1 MSKKYLIG
9 TEEQQA
15 YMKDYNWNLKGYSY
29 FEPGVVSTDHKFY
42 SAFNVAKSFYQ
53 VYPEVFNLKYTN
65 EKTGLS
71 TDEIKARIK
80 KMYEKHEIMLV
91 KNSCVG
97 VLGFG
102 LYYWIVKLKDNIS
115 SEDRQRIVDWMQ
127 NNDQI
132 CTGYVMDENSDF
144 DFFNGNHMRTLDNL
158 ICGVLDKFRFDPC
171 VVYVH
176 ICPVRR
182 LVRES
187 HVNQFDSLKDYR
199 KYFWSEEQK
208 KNILTFQNEMD
219 AYDFAIIDAINN
231 VETVADMF
239 DYDVLAQ
246 LSGLNAQE
254 MKEDFVYL
262 VEQTKTVIPMVYFNY
277 RAVGLKMHFF
287 LVTMFDNTP
296 TWRREQICDELAEM
310 SEFENIFEFGDAH
323 HHLILSAYEE
333 ITDIQRIK
341 EKLLS
346 YAEIGEIME
355 ATSSRQLR
363 RWTCR
368 LDAENDLW
376 EECIFTDDLLQDR
389 ARDKVLCSNCKEE
402 K

>member
-1 MSKKYLIG
+1 M
-9 TEEQQA
+9 
-15 YMKDYNWNLKGYSY
+15 
-29 FEPGVVSTDHKFY
+29 
-42 SAFNVAKSFYQ
+42 AKSFYQ
-53 VYPEVFNLKYTN
+53 VYPEVFNLKYIN

-171 VVYVH
+171 VDYVH

-199 KYFWSEEQK
+199 K
-208 KNILTFQNEMD
+208 
-219 AYDFAIIDAINN
+219 
-231 VETVADMF
+231 
-239 DYDVLAQ
+239 
-246 LSGLNAQE
+246 
-254 MKEDFVYL
+254 
-262 VEQTKTVIPMVYFNY
+262 
-277 RAVGLKMHFF
+277 
-287 LVTMFDNTP
+287 
-296 TWRREQICDELAEM
+296 
-310 SEFENIFEFGDAH
+310 
-323 HHLILSAYEE
+323 
-333 ITDIQRIK
+333 
-341 EKLLS
+341 
-346 YAEIGEIME
+346 
-355 ATSSRQLR
+355 
-363 RWTCR
+363 
-368 LDAENDLW
+368 
-376 EECIFTDDLLQDR
+376 
-389 ARDKVLCSNCKEE
+389 
-402 K
+402 